1 MDFINYISLT
11 ILYNSDHNACYIIC
25 CISMTSIKACAL
37 QELGFSCC
45 WKSNGLEDTMWN
57 KEGLTSYLTLWIII
71 MGDFVGYGSRSS
83 FHLKKLQANGVIGG
97 KSGIIQDREVQRGIC
112 KKVKHTKSLFTI
124 EWDIIE

>member
-1 MDFINYISLT
+1 MDLINYISLT

-37 QELGFSCC
+37 EELGFSCC

-57 KEGLTSYLTLWIII
+57 KEGLTSYLTLWIIL

-83 FHLKKLQANGVIGG
+83 FHLKKLQAKWCNWRKVRNY
-97 KSGIIQDREVQRGIC
+97 SRQRG
-112 KKVKHTKSLFTI
+112 TKN
-124 EWDIIE
+124 DM